1 MAFNSSPVVDTDP
14 NAPHVAFEIRQA
26 RPPAASGLIFAS
38 PHSGNFYPA
47 DMDCAADRATVRSV
61 EDAAMD
67 QLIASGPDHGAT
79 LLIARYGR
87 AYVDL
92 NRAET
97 DLDPA
102 LIGDCP
108 SLEPSPKTLAGYGVL
123 HRLAGDRQ
131 PLYQRRLTLAEANRR
146 LDRVYRPYHDALAG
160 LMTQAKDQYGQA
172 LLIDWHS
179 MPQRATGANG
189 PDIILGDRHGT
200 SCDVFWT
207 RTLRA
212 LCEAQG
218 WRVGLNRPYAGGY
231 ATQKWG
237 HPEEGLHALQIEV
250 NRRLYWDE
258 INHQPAI
265 GWKRCHSALK
275 RVIAELGPIHAQRL
289 GRE

>member
-1 MAFNSSPVVDTDP
+1 MAFNPSPATVTDTDAMP
-14 NAPHVAFEIRQA
+14 ASFEVRQA
-26 RPPAASGLIFAS
+26 SPLRIAGLVFAS
-38 PHSGNFYPA
+38 PHSGSFYPV
-47 DMDCAADRATVRSV
+47 DMDCAADKATVQAV

-67 QLIASGPDHGAT
+67 QLIACGTDNGAV

-97 DLDPA
+97 DLDPS

-108 SLEPSPKTLAGYGVL
+108 LLEPSPKTLAGYGVL
-123 HRLAGDRQ
+123 HRLASDRQ
-131 PLYQRRLTLAEANRR
+131 PLYQRRLTYLEARAR
-146 LDRVYRPYHDALAG
+146 LDRVYRPYHAALAG
-160 LMTQAKDQYGQA
+160 LMTQARDQYGQA
-172 LLIDWHS
+172 LLVDWHS

-200 SCDVFWT
+200 SCDVVWT
-207 RTLRA
+207 RTLRT

-237 HPEEGLHALQIEV
+237 RPDEGLHALQIEV

-258 INHQPAI
+258 VHHQPAI
-265 GWKRCHSALK
+265 GWKRCHTALK
-275 RVIAELGPIHAQRL
+275 RVIAELGRIHAQTL
-289 GRE
+289 DGA

>member
-1 MAFNSSPVVDTDP
+1 MAFNSSPAADTDTDAMP
-14 NAPHVAFEIRQA
+14 ASFEV
-26 RPPAASGLIFAS
+26 RPASKPDIAGLIFAS
-38 PHSGNFYPA
+38 PHSGDFYPA
-47 DMDCAADRATVRSV
+47 DMDCVADKATVQAV

-67 QLIASGPDHGAT
+67 RLIASGTDHGAAI
-79 LLIARYGR
+79 LIARYGR

-97 DLDPA
+97 DLDPS
-102 LIGDCP
+102 LIIDCP
-108 SLEPSPKTLAGYGVL
+108 PLEPSPKTLAGYGVL
-123 HRLAGDRQ
+123 HRLASDRQ
-131 PLYQRRLTLAEANRR
+131 PLYQRRLTFLEASTR
-146 LDRVYRPYHDALAG
+146 LDRVYRPYHAALAA
-160 LMTQAKDQYGQA
+160 LMTQARDQHGQA

-231 ATQKWG
+231 ATQEWG
-237 HPEEGLHALQIEV
+237 RPEDGFHALQIEV

-258 INHQPAI
+258 AHHQPAI
-265 GWKRCHSALK
+265 GWKRCHTALK
-275 RVIAELGPIHAQRL
+275 RVIAELGRIHAGTL
-289 GRE
+289 GGA